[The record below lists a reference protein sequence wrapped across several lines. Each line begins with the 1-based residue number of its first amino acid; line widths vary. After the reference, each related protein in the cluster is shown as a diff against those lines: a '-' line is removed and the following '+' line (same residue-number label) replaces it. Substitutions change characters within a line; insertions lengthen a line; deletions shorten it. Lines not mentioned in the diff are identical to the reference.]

1 MTVFVDAG
9 GWLSVMIAT
18 DQHDEAGNAYFGALI
33 DLRALIVTTDFVL
46 DEVISRLR
54 YDVGYDKAA
63 AFLTLLHGA
72 IDGGAVKVH
81 RITEDLWNEAEA
93 IFLRYGDA
101 RLSFTDCTSFA
112 WLLAQPVDEV
122 FGFDAH
128 FEMMGQ
134 ILQPKH

>member
-9 GWLSVMIAT
+9 GWLSVLIAT
-18 DQHDEAGNAYFGALI
+18 DQHHAAGKAYFGALI
-33 DLRALIVTTDFVL
+33 DLGALMVTTDFVL
-46 DEVISRLR
+46 DEVITRLR
-54 YDVGYDKAA
+54 YDVGHAEA
-63 AFLTLLHGA
+63 SEFLALLHGA

-81 RITEDLWNEAEA
+81 RITEDLWNDAEA
-93 IFLRYGDA
+93 VFLRYADA

-112 WLLAQPVDEV
+112 WLHAQPVDEV
-122 FGFDAH
+122 FGFDGH